1 MTKSSRPQSISDS
14 VSVAGSQGTLDD
26 LRARVAS
33 VPEAPTREPVDS
45 RDEQAWSYCL
55 RLLTSRART
64 RAELT
69 ERLARRGYPDD
80 VSERIMDRL
89 AIAGLV
95 NDADFATQWV
105 QSRHTYSGKGKRAL
119 AAELR
124 TKGVSAEN
132 AAAALAQLD
141 GEAERSRAAELVTKK
156 LRSENLDDGG
166 IKAARRLVAML
177 ARRGY
182 GQSMAYDVVKN
193 ALASEKDRRD
203 VG

>member
-1 MTKSSRPQSISDS
+1 
-14 VSVAGSQGTLDD
+14 
-26 LRARVAS
+26 
-33 VPEAPTREPVDS
+33 
-45 RDEQAWSYCL
+45 
-55 RLLTSRART
+55 
-64 RAELT
+64 
-69 ERLARRGYPDD
+69 
-80 VSERIMDRL
+80 MDRL
-89 AIAGLV
+89 ATAGLV

-105 QSRHTYSGKGKRAL
+105 QSRHTYSVKGKRAL

-132 AAAALAQLD
+132 AAAALAQID

>member
-89 AIAGLV
+89 ATAGLV

-132 AAAALAQLD
+132 AAAALAQID

-182 GQSMAYDVVKN
+182 GQSMACDVVKN

>member
-69 ERLARRGYPDD
+69 ERVARRGYPDD

-89 AIAGLV
+89 ATAGLV

-132 AAAALAQLD
+132 AAAALAQID

>member
-14 VSVAGSQGTLDD
+14 ASPPGSQGTLDD
-26 LRARVAS
+26 LRARIAS

-45 RDEQAWSYCL
+45 RDEQAWSFCL

-69 ERLARRGYPDD
+69 QRLARRGYPDD
-80 VSERIMDRL
+80 VSDRIMDRL
-89 AIAGLV
+89 TTAGLV
-95 NDADFATQWV
+95 DDEDFAAQWV

-132 AAAALAQLD
+132 AAAALAQID
-141 GEAERSRAAELVTKK
+141 GDAERSRAAELVAKK

-193 ALASEKDRRD
+193 ALASENDRRN

>member
-14 VSVAGSQGTLDD
+14 VSVAGSQGILDD

-89 AIAGLV
+89 ATAGLV

-132 AAAALAQLD
+132 AAAALAQID

>member
-1 MTKSSRPQSISDS
+1 MTKSSRLQSISDS

-89 AIAGLV
+89 ATAGLV

-132 AAAALAQLD
+132 AAAALAQID

>member
-1 MTKSSRPQSISDS
+1 M
-14 VSVAGSQGTLDD
+14 
-26 LRARVAS
+26 
-33 VPEAPTREPVDS
+33 
-45 RDEQAWSYCL
+45 
-55 RLLTSRART
+55 
-64 RAELT
+64 
-69 ERLARRGYPDD
+69 
-80 VSERIMDRL
+80 
-89 AIAGLV
+89 
-95 NDADFATQWV
+95 
-105 QSRHTYSGKGKRAL
+105 
-119 AAELR
+119 
-124 TKGVSAEN
+124 SAEN
-132 AAAALAQLD
+132 AAAALAQID

>member
-89 AIAGLV
+89 ATAGLV

-132 AAAALAQLD
+132 SAAALAQID